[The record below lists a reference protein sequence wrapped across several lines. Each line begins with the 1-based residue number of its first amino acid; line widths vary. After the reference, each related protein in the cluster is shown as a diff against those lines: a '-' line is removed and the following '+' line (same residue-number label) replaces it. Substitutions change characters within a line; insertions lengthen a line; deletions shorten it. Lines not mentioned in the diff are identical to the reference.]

1 MPLFLAATLV
11 KAASIHHIQAVEKNA
26 AICSNRE
33 KRKDIFVVWKKCKKQ
48 GVGVWL
54 LLLA

>member
-33 KRKDIFVVWKKCKKQ
+33 KRKDI
-48 GVGVWL
+48 L
-54 LLLA
+54 LYGKNVKSKEWECG